1 MKKKTRRFIPM
12 PKKYWYKFYNST
24 EFCDMVYGPC
34 ACGGGHVIDDWPIE
48 VQEEALGRTK

>member
-1 MKKKTRRFIPM
+1 MRRFIPM